1 MRLEP
6 HSIGGDLMGEFNLHL
21 MQQKLSRRRSLGLT
35 QTSDL
40 PFLSK
45 LTQNLEAS
53 LHKMTGQDRVSQN
66 D

>member
-6 HSIGGDLMGEFNLHL
+6 HSIGGDLTEEFNLHL

-40 PFLSK
+40 SFLSK

-53 LHKMTGQDRVSQN
+53 LHKMTGQDGVSQN